1 MVFFFYFIN
10 NEKYKNHYEVY
21 TAMGCNCGRQKIRQ
35 VSNRPR
41 KKTNKE
47 REAERQRKLD
57 MLKKMWED
65 SKKEE

>member
-1 MVFFFYFIN
+1 MR
-10 NEKYKNHYEVY
+10 
-21 TAMGCNCGRQKIRQ
+21 CNCGRQKIRQ